1 MDEFS
6 LIENFIKPISQQP
19 VLLGRGDD
27 CSVVELTEEICLIET
42 TDCLVEDVHFRTRD
56 FNFSELAYK
65 AFAVNVSDIAAMG
78 GRPRRAHL
86 NLAVPASVT
95 EDQFAAFFDSFYQ
108 VAELLGVALVGGD
121 LSASPGPIFVNLH
134 IAGEINKKEI
144 KWRQGLGEPGVL
156 CVTGPLGDSSAGFHC
171 LENDW
176 DEPAL
181 IKAHKRPPLE
191 VAKGQWLAQQTAV
204 QGMMDLSDGLA
215 SDLKRVK
222 KGAIS
227 IESEKVPMSLQLLKF
242 CEKRGLDPLRWSLCG
257 GEDYRLLL
265 NCHKDH
271 LDSLLIGYQEQ
282 FSEPLSVIGSVEESS
297 QSTLTFLKNQKP
309 FAFDWTPFQHF

>member
-6 LIENFIKPISQQP
+6 LIENFIRPVNQHP
-19 VLLGRGDD
+19 VLMGRGDD
-27 CSVVELTEEICLIET
+27 CSVVELTGETCLIET
-42 TDCLVEDVHFRTRD
+42 TDCLVEDIHFRTRD
-56 FNFSELAYK
+56 FSFSELAYK

-78 GRPRRAHL
+78 GQPVRAHL
-86 NLAVPASVT
+86 NLAVPARVT
-95 EDQFAAFFDSFYQ
+95 ETQFGAFFDSFYQ
-108 VAELLGVALVGGD
+108 VADLLGVALVGGD

-134 IAGEINKKEI
+134 ISGEINKQEI
-144 KWRQGLGEPGVL
+144 KWRHGLGEPGVL

-171 LENDW
+171 LENKW

-191 VAKGQWLAQQTAV
+191 VAKGRWLAQQPEV

-215 SDLKRVK
+215 SDLKRIQ
-222 KGAIS
+222 KGAIT

-242 CEKRGLDPLRWSLCG
+242 CENRGLDPLRWSLCG

-265 NCHKDH
+265 NCQKDH
-271 LDSLLIGYQEQ
+271 LDSLLSHYQEH
-282 FSEPLSVIGSVEESS
+282 FSEPLSVIGAVENSS
-297 QSTLTFLKNQKP
+297 QNTLTFLKNQKP
-309 FAFDWTPFQHF
+309 FAFDWTLFKHF